1 MAEKARYWCAIL
13 YPENMIDTWQDDI
26 AHILQKPA
34 CYGIHDKDLEKDGS
48 PRKEHIHLML
58 PFDGPTTLKNVLTIA
73 NKLSKP
79 GMTCCSTA
87 EVINDM
93 RYMYNYLLH
102 DTDDARKKHKYQ
114 YDKSNRVCVNGFD
127 IGVYEQLSLQEKVEM
142 TRELCDLII
151 EKRFVNLND
160 FYAYVSANYDSKYFE
175 IYEAKN
181 SVFERMTRANYQKW
195 IAGSQSRK

>member
-13 YPENMIDTWQDDI
+13 YPENMIDTWQEDI

-48 PRKEHIHLML
+48 PRKEHVHLML

-79 GMTCCSTA
+79 GETCCSTA

-114 YDKSNRVCVNGFD
+114 YDKSHRVCVNGFD
-127 IGVYEQLSLQEKVEM
+127 IGVYEQLSLQEKLEM
-142 TRELCDLII
+142 TREICDVIVKEHI
-151 EKRFVNLND
+151 VNFIDL
-160 FYAYVSANYDSKYFE
+160 YCYVTSNFDSKYFE
-175 IYEAKN
+175 ILDCKHN
-181 SVFERMTRANYQKW
+181 LFEQLTRANYQKW